1 MKDCKSR
8 TKTNSLRFTLIEL
21 LVVIAIIAILAAML
35 MPALQQAR
43 EAGRKTSCL
52 NNLKTIGNAAMFYAS
67 DNKDYLPSE
76 WSRYPR
82 NSHQN
87 VPLLMATYIGCAA
100 WTCPSQ
106 EPSFKSYVRAASK
119 LKEQSIGVEYCMG
132 AMGSFKPLTTKQ
144 IKYPSKVIYA
154 GDRAQP
160 ASGGKNSWDYGTC
173 CFATANSERH
183 YSSRHSGTFNALLV
197 SMSIRSFKAGP
208 YKSEFSNPSP
218 DLDAF
223 IGTYKFNKWAIAL

>member
-1 MKDCKSR
+1 MIC
-8 TKTNSLRFTLIEL
+8 N
-21 LVVIAIIAILAAML
+21 
-35 MPALQQAR
+35 
-43 EAGRKTSCL
+43 L

-197 SMSIRSFKAGP
+197 SMSIRSFRAGP